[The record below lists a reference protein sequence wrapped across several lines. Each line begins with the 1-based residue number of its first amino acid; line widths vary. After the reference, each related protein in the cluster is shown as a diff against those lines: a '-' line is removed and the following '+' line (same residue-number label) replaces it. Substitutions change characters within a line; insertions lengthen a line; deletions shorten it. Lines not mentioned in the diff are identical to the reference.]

1 MLLIL
6 LCFHTFTW
14 VASQA
19 APPPPQS
26 VQVEKGQLTWTP
38 GEPDVTYTVNYRRFN
53 SDKWEA
59 LPACIQTPLHSCNI
73 SAIGPSDTNDSPE
86 NSCVTLR
93 VQAERRG
100 LRSEGVNAC
109 SRYGDVCTPPFSILT
124 RPGSL
129 TVLLNDDHELAKEH
143 DSNAKHRIYFG
154 REGESPLQEYEDTV
168 ASTTIEEL
176 EEGQRYCVQVAY
188 TLHGKLVEPCSCIQ
202 CEVIPA
208 SEHVNRTPMIV
219 GLLVGIVVL
228 AIIILAFSYPLFFH
242 H

>member
-1 MLLIL
+1 I
-6 LCFHTFTW
+6 
-14 VASQA
+14 
-19 APPPPQS
+19 
-26 VQVEKGQLTWTP
+26 
-38 GEPDVTYTVNYRRFN
+38 FN

-208 SEHVNRTPMIV
+208 SGKLTPMIV

-228 AIIILAFSYPLFFH
+228 AIIILKIKRCLHLPWYVSPVRGNTAAHTH
-242 H
+242 HTDTSGRCIYSERAIEARKRADSTV